1 MRQAELVTATTT
13 TKTSKRWRK
22 AGRAP
27 SRNRVESL
35 SKLWRDAG
43 TRHERKED
51 TQGLDDSSRRG
62 GWRRQIEIQFL
73 CIVDSSRRESRE
85 GKRKFK
91 LMGRRREMGKRIGI
105 SLNSLLA
112 GILPFF
118 GPRNEHKAT
127 NTCANSRICFKV
139 GPLLRSP
146 KNPNRPQSAFINPSP
161 LYLHAFLAG
170 LSICTAAFHSF
181 LASYVIWELEISE
194 ISSKEMPKNSVKWR
208 TEEQRSRIKQRDQL
222 GQAQHLQPQPASE
235 FPRGRA
241 LQLQLKSLSS
251 SLHCSPCLSLSLS
264 HSFVLPVSC
273 RPP

>member
-1 MRQAELVTATTT
+1 M
-13 TKTSKRWRK
+13 TK
-22 AGRAP
+22 AN
-27 SRNRVESL
+27 RNTIFVYSWL
-35 SKLWRDAG
+35 
-43 TRHERKED
+43 
-51 TQGLDDSSRRG
+51 
-62 GWRRQIEIQFL
+62 FN
-73 CIVDSSRRESRE
+73 
-85 GKRKFK
+85 
-91 LMGRRREMGKRIGI
+91 KRIEGREKKI
-105 SLNSLLA
+105 QIDGKTKGDGKENRNFA
-112 GILPFF
+112 KFIVGILRYITFF

-146 KNPNRPQSAFINPSP
+146 KNPNRPQSAFINTSP

-222 GQAQHLQPQPASE
+222 GQAQHPQPQPASE

-264 HSFVLPVSC
+264 FVLPVSC